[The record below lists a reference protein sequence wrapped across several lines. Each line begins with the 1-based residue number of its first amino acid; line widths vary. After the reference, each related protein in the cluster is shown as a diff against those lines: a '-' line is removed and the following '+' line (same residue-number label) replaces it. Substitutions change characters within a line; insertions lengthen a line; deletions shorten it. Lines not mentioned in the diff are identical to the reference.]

1 MTLSSEEVDANYQ
14 RLGFSPSDLGMKLKV
29 GCVEL
34 SAVYY
39 PLGGIAIFF
48 TGVRR
53 DTAAQIEIHLPVFC
67 SPDLIAG
74 MIYANIARIFPED
87 APIWKRHFQELKL
100 PLFQ

>member
-1 MTLSSEEVDANYQ
+1 MTLSSGEVDYKYQ
-14 RLGFSPSDLGMKLKV
+14 RLGFFSSDLGMKLKV

-67 SPDLIAG
+67 SPDLIAD
-74 MIYANIARIFPED
+74 MIYV
-87 APIWKRHFQELKL
+87 KL
-100 PLFQ
+100 EAFAGTIERRRNLRSASGR